1 MSKATRTITASIIA
15 ALGLSSLSPLQQGA
29 VIAVAS
35 TAALWASPALAQ
47 NTIPGVGTVVKKK
60 PGDAAFITPSDANGE
75 TRITGLEP
83 GTYSVRVFE
92 GEQAVPMK
100 VGRDGRLAFVTHE
113 DADAPAARANDPR
126 VRRAKPVV
134 RRWAEQIPFE
144 GGKSSGAVL
153 DAGAGNS
160 AGDPTCSAD
169 KPCASGIVSLAGIEV
184 RRLVEATGISP
195 EAARSIVSERAKHG
209 PFKGLIDFAQ
219 RVCPQTDVD
228 FQDASIRFGD
238 EALMVRRGT
247 NPKSPGFKC
256 ARASGEVEVFG
267 KKHNYVG
274 HVTLLR

>member
-29 VIAVAS
+29 VIAAAS
-35 TAALWASPALAQ
+35 TVALWASPALAQ
-47 NTIPGVGTVVKKK
+47 NAIPGVGTVIKKW
-60 PGDAAFITPSDANGE
+60 PGSLPIITPSDANGE
-75 TRITGLEP
+75 TRLTGLAP

-92 GEQAVPMK
+92 GEQEVPMK
-100 VGRDGRLAFVTHE
+100 VGRDGRLAFVAYE
-113 DADAPAARANDPR
+113 DTDGRATKENDPR
-126 VRRAKPVV
+126 VRRAKPTA

-144 GGKSSGAVL
+144 DGKGSGAVL
-153 DAGAGNS
+153 DAGAGD
-160 AGDPTCSAD
+160 AACSAD
-169 KPCASGIVSLAGIEV
+169 KPCPSGIVSLAGIKA
-184 RRLVEATGISP
+184 RRLVDATGISP
-195 EAARSIVSERAKHG
+195 EAARIIVSERDKHG

-238 EALMVRRGT
+238 ETLMVRRGSD
-247 NPKSPGFKC
+247 PKNPGFKC
-256 ARASGEVEVFG
+256 VRAGGDVEVFG